1 MATNVAYIGRI
12 GKEKE
17 KSELKPLALQLTF
30 SLFFVS
36 SPICRMYVLYRQAI
50 ILVLPVF
57 STIEKK
63 VEKKVSPPISPF
75 LGGKRLNLVFSPFL
89 DPLPVYEFL

>member
-1 MATNVAYIGRI
+1 VVT
-12 GKEKE
+12 
-17 KSELKPLALQLTF
+17 TH
-30 SLFFVS
+30 LFFVS
-36 SPICRMYVLYRQAI
+36 SPIRRMYVLYQQAI
-50 ILVLPVF
+50 IWVLPVF

-75 LGGKRLNLVFSPFL
+75 LGGKRLNLFFSPFL